1 MKEPSFIVSCVQ
13 WMQDSDKNNIEKE
26 TLEQQ
31 YRVVKKETNTSTVC
45 EFGDISMGKMTV
57 GTFQGPKPTSQV
69 SEEAGGHPVPP
80 NWKSCG
86 ASAVSGPQVPVT
98 ILQRKL
104 ELAASE
110 EEAELAREQL
120 QQLLDNRKFMEGV
133 VKSVI
138 NTATA
143 GDKGLAT
150 AVWAENVE
158 LTK

>member
-1 MKEPSFIVSCVQ
+1 
-13 WMQDSDKNNIEKE
+13 MQDTDKNNIEKE

-45 EFGDISMGKMTV
+45 EFGDISMGKMSV
-57 GTFQGPKPTSQV
+57 GTFQGTKPTSQV
-69 SEEAGGHPVPP
+69 SEGDGGRPIPP

-98 ILQRKL
+98 ILQKKI
-104 ELAASE
+104 EMAANE
-110 EEAELAREQL
+110 EEAELAREEL
-120 QQLLDNRKFMEGV
+120 QQLLDNRTFMEGV
-133 VKSVI
+133 VESVV

-143 GDKGLAT
+143 GNDGLSN

>member
-1 MKEPSFIVSCVQ
+1 
-13 WMQDSDKNNIEKE
+13 MQDSDKNNIEKE

-69 SEEAGGHPVPP
+69 SDGDGEGGHPVPP

-86 ASAVSGPQVPVT
+86 ASAVSGPQVPLT

-143 GDKGLAT
+143 GDNGLAT

>member
-1 MKEPSFIVSCVQ
+1 
-13 WMQDSDKNNIEKE
+13 MQDSDKNNIEKE

-45 EFGDISMGKMTV
+45 EFGDLSMGKMTV

-69 SEEAGGHPVPP
+69 SEGEGEGDGGRPFPP

-98 ILQRKL
+98 ILQKKI
-104 ELAASE
+104 EMAGSE
-110 EEAELAREQL
+110 EETELAREEL
-120 QQLLDNRKFMEGV
+120 HQLLENRKYMEGV
-133 VKSVI
+133 VESVI

-143 GDKGLAT
+143 GEDGLSS
-150 AVWAENVE
+150 AVWSENVE

>member
-1 MKEPSFIVSCVQ
+1 
-13 WMQDSDKNNIEKE
+13 MQDSDKNNIEKE

-69 SEEAGGHPVPP
+69 SEGDGEGGHPVPP

-98 ILQRKL
+98 ILQKKI
-104 ELAASE
+104 EMAESE
-110 EEAELAREQL
+110 EETELAREEL
-120 QQLLDNRKFMEGV
+120 QQLLENRKFMERV
-133 VKSVI
+133 VESVI

-143 GDKGLAT
+143 GEDGLSN
-150 AVWAENVE
+150 AVWSENVE